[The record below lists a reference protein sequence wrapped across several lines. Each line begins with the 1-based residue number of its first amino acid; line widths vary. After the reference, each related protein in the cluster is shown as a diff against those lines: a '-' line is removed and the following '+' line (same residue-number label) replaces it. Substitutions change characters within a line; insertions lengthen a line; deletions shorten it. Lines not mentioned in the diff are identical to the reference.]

1 MCRHRGTLHCAN
13 PGDVSKVCPSLCFR
27 PAFAYMAQAFLLP
40 CNLPRKCRFTFSSLV
55 KVWIAQVPEHDR
67 RLYPWLPA
75 IRSLVS
81 SRRKASWLLTLLPAS
96 CAEQK
101 NQIKICVDI
110 TSSPLYFLQN
120 STIFP
125 WLSGQEAG
133 LSLRFQVAGYIQQV
147 GEESNG

>member
-1 MCRHRGTLHCAN
+1 MCRHRRTLHCAN
-13 PGDVSKVCPSLCFR
+13 PGDVSKVCPSLCFQ
-27 PAFAYMAQAFLLP
+27 PAFAHMAQAFLLP
-40 CNLPRKCRFTFSSLV
+40 YNLPRKCCFTFSSLV

-125 WLSGQEAG
+125 WLSGQEAR
-133 LSLRFQVAGYIQQV
+133 LSLRFQVAG
-147 GEESNG
+147 